1 MLWRM
6 AWVAAAIAICLPS
19 RAIADVKVGY
29 VNIQRALD
37 ELEEGKA
44 AKARLQGLLEA
55 KQKELDKERDALR
68 KEKELLDKQAG
79 LMSEEVRLQR
89 QNDLQQRLVELAQRW
104 EKGTAELTNKKQA
117 EMQPI
122 FTKLYPII
130 EMIAEREGLTMV
142 FNKTSAMVYG
152 QPRLDYTNEMIRLY
166 RERNRGK
173 AGAGESVVNNTAG
186 AGTSQG
192 SKTAAP
198 KKGAKK

>member
-1 MLWRM
+1 MPWRM
-6 AWVAAAIAICLPS
+6 AYVAAAIAICLPS

-44 AKARLQGLLEA
+44 AKARLQALLEA
-55 KQKELDKERDALR
+55 KQKDLDKERDALR
-68 KEKELLDKQAG
+68 KEKEQLDKQAG

-89 QNDLQQRLVELAQRW
+89 QNELQQRLLELAQRW
-104 EKGTAELTNKKQA
+104 EKGTAELTNKEQGELQA
-117 EMQPI
+117 I

-130 EMIAEREGLTMV
+130 EQIAQQEGLTMV
-142 FNKTSAMVYG
+142 FNKTAAMVYG
-152 QPRLDYTNEMIRLY
+152 GPRLDYTNEMIRLY
-166 RERNRGK
+166 REKYPSK
-173 AGAGESVVNNTAG
+173 AGAGKPVVNNAAG
-186 AGTSQG
+186 DGTSQG

>member
-1 MLWRM
+1 MLRRM
-6 AWVAAAIAICLPS
+6 ALVAAAIAICLPS
-19 RAIADVKVGY
+19 RAIAEVKVGY
-29 VNIQRALD
+29 VDIQRALD

-89 QNDLQQRLVELAQRW
+89 QNDLQRRLVELAQRW
-104 EKGTAELTNKKQA
+104 EKGTAELNNKEQA
-117 EMQPI
+117 ELQAI

-130 EMIAEREGLTMV
+130 EMIAQREGLTMV
-142 FNKTSAMVYG
+142 FNKTSGMVYG

-173 AGAGESVVNNTAG
+173 AGAGESVVNNSAG
-186 AGTSQG
+186 AGTAPG

>member
-1 MLWRM
+1 MVWRM
-6 AWVAAAIAICLPS
+6 AWLAAAIAICLPS
-19 RAIADVKVGY
+19 RANADVKVGY

-104 EKGTAELTNKKQA
+104 EKGTAELTNKEQA
-117 EMQPI
+117 ELQAI

-130 EMIAEREGLTMV
+130 ELIAQREGLTMV
-142 FNKTSAMVYG
+142 FNKTAGMIYG
-152 QPRLDYTNEMIRLY
+152 QPRLDYTNEMIRIY
-166 RERNRGK
+166 RERNPGK
-173 AGAGESVVNNTAG
+173 AVVNNA
-186 AGTSQG
+186 AGTGTSEG

>member
-1 MLWRM
+1 MVWRM
-6 AWVAAAIAICLPS
+6 AWLAAAIAICLPS
-19 RAIADVKVGY
+19 RANADVKVGY

-104 EKGTAELTNKKQA
+104 EKGTAELTNKEQA
-117 EMQPI
+117 ELQAI

-152 QPRLDYTNEMIRLY
+152 QPRLDYTNEMIRMY
-166 RERNRGK
+166 RERNPGK
-173 AGAGESVVNNTAG
+173 AVVNNA
-186 AGTSQG
+186 AGTGTSEG

>member
-104 EKGTAELTNKKQA
+104 EKGTAELTNKEQA
-117 EMQPI
+117 ELQAI

-130 EMIAEREGLTMV
+130 ELIAQREGLTMV
-142 FNKTSAMVYG
+142 FNKTAGMIYG
-152 QPRLDYTNEMIRLY
+152 QPRLDYTNEMIRIY
-166 RERNRGK
+166 RERNPGK
-173 AGAGESVVNNTAG
+173 AVVNNA
-186 AGTSQG
+186 AGTGTSEG

>member
-1 MLWRM
+1 MLWGM
-6 AWVAAAIAICLPS
+6 AWGAAAIAICLPS

-44 AKARLQGLLEA
+44 AKGRLQGLLEA
-55 KQKELDKERDALR
+55 RQKELDKDRDALR

-79 LMSEEVRLQR
+79 MMSEEVRLQR
-89 QNDLQQRLVELAQRW
+89 QNELQQKLVELAQRW
-104 EKGTAELTNKKQA
+104 EKGTAELTNKEQA
-117 EMQPI
+117 ELQAI

-130 EMIAEREGLTMV
+130 ELIAQREGLTMV
-142 FNKTSAMVYG
+142 FNKTAGMIYG
-152 QPRLDYTNEMIRLY
+152 QPRLDYTNEMIRMY
-166 RERNRGK
+166 RERNPGK
-173 AGAGESVVNNTAG
+173 AVVNNA
-186 AGTSQG
+186 AGTGTSEG

>member
-19 RAIADVKVGY
+19 WAIADVKVGY

-68 KEKELLDKQAG
+68 KEKELL
-79 LMSEEVRLQR
+79 E
-89 QNDLQQRLVELAQRW
+89 RW
-104 EKGTAELTNKKQA
+104 EKGTAELTNKEQA
-117 EMQPI
+117 ELQAI

-198 KKGAKK
+198 KKGAKNYFLDWLTH

>member
-1 MLWRM
+1 MVWRM
-6 AWVAAAIAICLPS
+6 AWLAAAIAICLPS
-19 RAIADVKVGY
+19 WAIADVKVGY

-55 KQKELDKERDALR
+55 RQKELDKDRDALR

-79 LMSEEVRLQR
+79 MMSEEVRLQR
-89 QNDLQQRLVELAQRW
+89 QNELQQKLVELAQRW
-104 EKGTAELTNKKQA
+104 EKGTAELTNKEQA
-117 EMQPI
+117 ELQAI

-130 EMIAEREGLTMV
+130 ELIAQREGLTMV
-142 FNKTSAMVYG
+142 FNKTAGMIYG
-152 QPRLDYTNEMIRLY
+152 QPRLDYTNEMIRIY
-166 RERNRGK
+166 RERNPGK
-173 AGAGESVVNNTAG
+173 AVVNNA
-186 AGTSQG
+186 AGTGTSEG